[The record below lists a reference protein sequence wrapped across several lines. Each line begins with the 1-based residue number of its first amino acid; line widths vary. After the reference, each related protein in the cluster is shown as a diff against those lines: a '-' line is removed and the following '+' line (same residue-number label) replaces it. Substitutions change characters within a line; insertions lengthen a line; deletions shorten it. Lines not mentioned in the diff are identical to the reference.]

1 MVTTNYLKRWNL
13 TILTEQRKT
22 LRCQKDIIIHGTKIH
37 KELENCIVLCSN
49 CHRKKTTEEKDY
61 LETDY
66 VEPEELQ
73 YDLFGLIYLE
83 ADGLDPTT
91 IWCVVTRENGVRYR
105 TYHSRQPL

>member
-1 MVTTNYLKRWNL
+1 MYSARRRYYLRKWRKKAYIRKYKMEKGVKSVVITNYLKRWNL

-22 LRCQKDIIIHGTKIH
+22 LRCQKDICIHGTKIH

-66 VEPEELQ
+66 VEPEEIQ
-73 YDLFGLIYLE
+73 YDLFGGE
-83 ADGLDPTT
+83 D
-91 IWCVVTRENGVRYR
+91 
-105 TYHSRQPL
+105 

>member
-1 MVTTNYLKRWNL
+1 MVQKSLLRFGKRP
-13 TILTEQRKT
+13 
-22 LRCQKDIIIHGTKIH
+22 DIIEKRNFIRKYKTDKGCQECGFNELPEALELDHVDRTKKNFKMSKGHCYSWDKIH

-73 YDLFGLIYLE
+73 YDLFG
-83 ADGLDPTT
+83 
-91 IWCVVTRENGVRYR
+91 
-105 TYHSRQPL
+105 S

>member
-1 MVTTNYLKRWNL
+1 MVDRKRRRGMQQTEKKLFIQNYK
-13 TILTEQRKT
+13 TEKG
-22 LRCQKDIIIHGTKIH
+22 CQECGYNEIPEALELDHIDRNKKNFKMSKGYLYTWDKIH

-73 YDLFGLIYLE
+73 YDLFG
-83 ADGLDPTT
+83 
-91 IWCVVTRENGVRYR
+91 
-105 TYHSRQPL
+105 S